1 MTPGNWIYRLRQ
13 QGIYDTR
20 WGKEEYGSR
29 AGGIYVSIDCI
40 ISDRILIAMQIGEL
54 PNYKIAVL
62 ALWDIGGA
70 TNPQH
75 PEDVAAKCYEL
86 APGRFSWTKYPK
98 FPNAE
103 TAAVALRDAKKSKNG
118 ALTRG
123 NNKSGWLLTANG
135 IRWAQEAQRSLL
147 LVQSGIHTPALRR
160 EDYSELNALQSHK
173 LFASWK
179 AQTDNVQIYQVA
191 DAVRLTADAPHKV
204 IGWRIDQLLNKA
216 QIAELPELQEYLRW
230 LRTNIT
236 KGQ

>member
-1 MTPGNWIYRLRQ
+1 M
-13 QGIYDTR
+13 
-20 WGKEEYGSR
+20 E
-29 AGGIYVSIDCI
+29 
-40 ISDRILIAMQIGEL
+40 IGEL

-86 APGRFSWTKYPK
+86 APGRFSWTRYPQY
-98 FPNAE
+98 PNAE
-103 TAAVALRDAKKSKNG
+103 TAAMSLRHAKRSKNG
-118 ALTRG
+118 ALAGG
-123 NNKSGWLLTANG
+123 NNKTGWLLTANG

-147 LVQSGIHTPALRR
+147 LVKNGIHIPALRR
-160 EDYSELNALQSHK
+160 EDTLELNALQSHK
-173 LFASWK
+173 LFSCWK

-191 DAVRLTADAPHKV
+191 DAVRLTADAPHEV
-204 IGWRIDQLLNKA
+204 IGRRIDQLLNKA

-236 KGQ
+236 KGK